1 MEKNFLDK
9 FKGCLIGV
17 AIGDTLGRPFE
28 GKLREKIRSKFEFF
42 EDFLWKNKKK
52 FSSYTDDTQLTL
64 HLAEALIKGGGFNM
78 EYLIKEFVK
87 WLEDPPIGPG
97 YGCLT
102 SIKKLK
108 YGISWEKAASKS
120 GGNGTLMRVSPIG
133 LFYCNDLEK
142 LLESADAQSLLT
154 HSHPAATAGARMMAR
169 AVSYLTYQSIE
180 SGLDVDD
187 FLDSIIVTTLNSQ
200 KAEWREFSE
209 GVDLLRNNLD
219 LTIESGL
226 IKFSQLG
233 VKSPYFIEQYLG
245 KAFVHPYALSTMICS
260 LFMFLKKYTS
270 LEECVFELVTAGGD
284 TDTVGAIGG
293 ALLGTYY
300 GYSNIPD
307 ELLSFIKNRNYIID
321 VAERLYEGFQ
331 KRYL

>member
-1 MEKNFLDK
+1 MENNFLDK

-17 AIGDTLGRPFE
+17 AIGDTLGQPFE
-28 GKLREKIRSKFEFF
+28 GKLREEIRSEFEYVQ
-42 EDFLWKNKKK
+42 DFLWKNKKK

-64 HLAEALIKGGGFNM
+64 HVAEALIKGGGFNM
-78 EYLIKEFVK
+78 EYLIKEFIK
-87 WLEDPPIGPG
+87 WLEDPPIDPG

-108 YGISWEKAASKS
+108 YGISWQKAASNS
-120 GGNGTLMRVSPIG
+120 GGNGTIMRVSPIG
-133 LFYCNDLEK
+133 LFYCDDLEK
-142 LLESADAQSLLT
+142 LLETAEAQSVLT
-154 HSHPAATAGARMMAR
+154 HSHPAATAGARIMAR

-180 SGLDVDD
+180 GGLDIDN
-187 FLDSIIVTTLNSQ
+187 FLDSIITTTLDSQ
-200 KAEWREFSE
+200 KSVWREFSD
-209 GVDLLRNNLD
+209 GMDLLRNNLD

-233 VKSPYFIEQYLG
+233 VNSPYFIEQYLG

-260 LFMFLKKYTS
+260 LFIFLKKLKS
-270 LEECVFELVTAGGD
+270 LEECMFELVTTGGD

-293 ALLGTYY
+293 ALLGAYY

-307 ELLSFIKNRNYIID
+307 ELISFIKNRNYIID
-321 VAERLYEGFQ
+321 VAERLYEQFQ